1 MFSASPAKE
10 KQMTTYATPEVYI
23 EEFEP
28 AAPISGVGTSNAAFL
43 GPCALGPLNTP
54 TRLTSW
60 DQFTSQFG
68 AQPLAGFHLWYA
80 VRGFYENGGKT
91 CFVTRVSNASH
102 GALTLNDGTGAATL
116 VVKALQAGVLSPAV
130 SVTVDGGIHTVK
142 APAKLFRPTATIAG
156 AASGSRII
164 TLTAASDAEKFR
176 PGDRLSW
183 NGVAAADN
191 GATVARVSGAT
202 LEILNP
208 LSQNYAAGTVRL
220 MDPAVGADTLRVEG
234 GSAIAPG
241 MVLVLKQTA
250 PAAVT
255 NTAVVKSV
263 IAERISGAL
272 TTYRVTFRDGLATAF
287 VFGSGGGDVGV
298 ESQEFKLTI
307 TPAVGSARVYDGLGM
322 DPDHPRYYNRIVNG
336 ADPYVTVRAVDP
348 PNVTAAPDDRPA
360 TLAITPIPNGAADS
374 PATLTAADYQNAL
387 ALLEAI
393 DDINIVAIPDRQDA
407 AVQGALIQHCEAL
420 MDRFAVLDAAPG
432 LAPFGAASVDTQR
445 AGLTSNRGYAAFYYP
460 WLAVLD
466 SAGVKTIHVPP
477 SGHMA
482 GIYART
488 DQARGV
494 HKAPAGTAATV
505 TGALGVERA
514 ITHAEQEGLN
524 PNGIN
529 VIRVFY
535 AGGRPTVWG
544 ARTTASGYGG
554 DANWQYISIRRL
566 FLYLE
571 ESIQEGLRGAV
582 FEPNNPQLWQ
592 KLKRTLTDFLT
603 RSWREGA
610 LFGEKAEK
618 AFYVRID
625 EDINP
630 FSEQQLGRLHIEIGV
645 RPSYPAEFIIVRIGI
660 WDGGSEVSEG

>member
-1 MFSASPAKE
+1 
-10 KQMTTYATPEVYI
+10 MTTYATPEVYI
-23 EEFEP
+23 DEFEP

-43 GPCALGPLNTP
+43 GPCAQGPLNTP

-68 AQPLAGFHLWYA
+68 ALPVPGFHLWYA

-91 CFVTRVSNASH
+91 CFLTRVSNASY
-102 GALTLNDGTGAATL
+102 GALTLNDGTAAPTL
-116 VVKALQAGVLSPAV
+116 LVKALQAGVLSPGV
-130 SVTVDGGIHTVK
+130 SVTVDGAVHTVK
-142 APAKLFRPTATIAG
+142 APAKLFRPTGTIAG
-156 AASGSRII
+156 AAVNTRII
-164 TLTAASDAEKFR
+164 TLTLASDAEKFR

-183 NGVAAADN
+183 AGAVAADD
-191 GATVARVSGAT
+191 GATVARVNGAT

-208 LSQNYAAGTVRL
+208 LSQNYAAGALRL
-220 MDPAVGADTLRVEG
+220 MNPAAGADTLRVEAG
-234 GSAIAPG
+234 AAIAPG
-241 MVLVLKQTA
+241 MVLVLKQAA
-250 PAAVT
+250 PAAVA

-272 TTYRVTFRDGLATAF
+272 TTYRVTLRAGIATPFNFAAA
-287 VFGSGGGDVGV
+287 GGDVTV
-298 ESQEFKLTI
+298 ESQEFKLTV
-307 TPAVGSARVYDGLGM
+307 TPATGSARVYDGLGM
-322 DPDHPRYYNRIVNG
+322 DPDHPRYYGRIVNG
-336 ADPYVTVRAVDP
+336 ADPYVTVRAMDP

-360 TLAITPIPNGAADS
+360 TLAITPLPNGAADN
-374 PATLTAADYQNAL
+374 PATLTSADYTAAL

-393 DDINIVAIPDRQDA
+393 DDVNIVAIPDRQDA
-407 AVQGALIQHCEAL
+407 AVQGALIQHCESL
-420 MDRFAVLDAAPG
+420 LDRFAILDAAPG

-445 AGLTSNRGYAAFYYP
+445 AGLTSSRGYAALYYP
-460 WLAVLD
+460 WLSVMD
-466 SAGVKTIHVPP
+466 SAGVKTLNVPP

-482 GIYART
+482 GVYART
-488 DQARGV
+488 DQLRGV
-494 HKAPAGTAATV
+494 HKAPAGTACTV

-514 ITHAEQEGLN
+514 ITHTEQEGLN
-524 PNGIN
+524 PNGVN

-554 DANWQYISIRRL
+554 DANWQYVNIRRL

-610 LFGEKAEK
+610 LFGEKAAN

>member
-1 MFSASPAKE
+1 MA
-10 KQMTTYATPEVYI
+10 TYATPEVYI

-28 AAPISGVGTSNAAFL
+28 AAPIAGVGTSNAALL
-43 GPCALGPLNTP
+43 GPCTEGPLNTP

-68 AQPLAGFHLWYA
+68 KDPVPGFYLWYA

-91 CFVTRVSNASH
+91 CFVTRVSNATY
-102 GALTLNDGTGAATL
+102 GTLTLKDSAAAPTL
-116 VVKALQAGVLSPAV
+116 VVSARQAGVPSPAL
-130 SVTVDGGIHTVK
+130 SITVDSNVHAVD
-142 APAKLFRPTATIAG
+142 APAKLFRPTGTIAG
-156 AASGSRII
+156 AAAGSRII

-176 PGDRLSW
+176 PGDRLTW
-183 NGVAAADN
+183 TGVAPADD
-191 GATVARVSGAT
+191 GVTLARVSGAT
-202 LEILNP
+202 LEVLNP
-208 LSQNYAAGTVRL
+208 LSQNYAAGALRL
-220 MDPAVGADTLRVEG
+220 MDPAAGSDTLRMEG
-234 GSAIAPG
+234 GAALAPG
-241 MVLVLKQTA
+241 MVLLLKQTA

-255 NTAVVKSV
+255 DIAIVKSV
-263 IAERISGAL
+263 IVERISGAL
-272 TTYRVTFRDGLATAF
+272 TTYRVTVRSGLASAF
-287 VFGSGGGDVGV
+287 VFGAGGGDVSV
-298 ESQEFKLTI
+298 QSQEFKLTV
-307 TPAVGSARVYDGLGM
+307 TPATGSPQVYDGLGM
-322 DPDHPRYYNRIVNG
+322 DPEHPRYYADIVNA
-336 ADPYVTVRAVDP
+336 ADPYVTVTPVDP
-348 PNVTAAPDDRPA
+348 PNVTPAPGNRPA
-360 TLAITPIPNGAADS
+360 TLAITALPAGAADN
-374 PATLTAADYQNAL
+374 PATLSVADYQKAI

-407 AVQGALIQHCEAL
+407 AVQGALLGHCESML
-420 MDRFAVLDAAPG
+420 DRFAVLDAARG
-432 LAPFGAASVDTQR
+432 LPPFGSSSVDTQR
-445 AGLTSNRGYAAFYYP
+445 AGLTSNRGYAALYYP
-460 WLAVLD
+460 WLTVID
-466 SAGVKTIHVPP
+466 SAGVKTLNVPP
-477 SGHMA
+477 SGHVA

-494 HKAPAGTAATV
+494 HKAPAGQEATV
-505 TGALGVERA
+505 SGALGVERA
-514 ITHAEQEGLN
+514 ITHTEQEGLN

-544 ARTTASGYGG
+544 ARTTASGFGG
-554 DANWQYISIRRL
+554 NPSWQYVNIRRL

-582 FEPNNPQLWQ
+582 FEPNNTQLWQ

-610 LFGEKAEK
+610 LFGEKADK

-625 EDINP
+625 EDLNP

-660 WDGGSEVSEG
+660 WDGGSDVSES